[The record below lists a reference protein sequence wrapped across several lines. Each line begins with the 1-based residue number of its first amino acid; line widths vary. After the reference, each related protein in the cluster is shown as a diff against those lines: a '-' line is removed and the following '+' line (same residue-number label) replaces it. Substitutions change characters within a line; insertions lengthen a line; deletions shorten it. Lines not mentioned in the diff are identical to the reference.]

1 MVDAIVGRTQMIPLQ
16 WERQDWAVS
25 KNLAMLK
32 QQNPLAG
39 VFCLGNVRLE
49 GTTMISSAWRS
60 MC

>member
-1 MVDAIVGRTQMIPLQ
+1 MIPLQ